1 MLQFRCLH
9 LNVHLNIA
17 LIYIVSTKWR
27 FTRQKPNELAI
38 LEYIC
43 IWLLRSNLFL
53 VNNTTIVK
61 HNEGKLHSVW
71 TKVDL
76 QNLYDVCASLGL
88 KDTWKCLSNFLLF
101 TLFNEKCFH
110 PCFATSFFLQIHS
123 SSSSSF
129 FCSEQWFC
137 VFFSYLKFKELHLGE
152 EQCREKKPLEC
163 VWCDRSPLCH
173 HFPPAVGVLNDN
185 AWYLSE

>member
-9 LNVHLNIA
+9 LTTT
-17 LIYIVSTKWR
+17 LIYIVSTKWS
-27 FTRQKPNELAI
+27 FTRQKPHQLAI

-61 HNEGKLHSVW
+61 HKEGKLHCVW
-71 TKVDL
+71 TKVGL
-76 QNLYDVCASLGL
+76 QNLCDVCAALSL
-88 KDTWKCLSNFLLF
+88 KDTWKCLLNFLVF
-101 TLFNEKCFH
+101 TLFNEKCFP
-110 PCFATSFFLQIHS
+110 PCFATSFLLQIHS
-123 SSSSSF
+123 SSSS

-137 VFFSYLKFKELHLGE
+137 VFSSYLKFKELHLGE

-173 HFPPAVGVLNDN
+173 HFPPAVGALNDN